1 MNAPT
6 ITHNSAAQ
14 RFECGQA
21 PDLAECCYRRS
32 GDVLDLNHTLVPD
45 ALQGRG
51 LAALLVKAALDW
63 ARENKL
69 QVKPSCSYVA
79 AYMKRHPETQ
89 DLLVA

>member
-1 MNAPT
+1 MNTPT

-14 RFECGQA
+14 RFEFGQA

-32 GDVLDLNHTLVPD
+32 GDVLDLNHTLVPE

-51 LAALLVKAALDW
+51 LAALLVQAALDW

-69 QVKPSCSYVA
+69 RVQPSCSYVA

-89 DLLVA
+89 DLLAT